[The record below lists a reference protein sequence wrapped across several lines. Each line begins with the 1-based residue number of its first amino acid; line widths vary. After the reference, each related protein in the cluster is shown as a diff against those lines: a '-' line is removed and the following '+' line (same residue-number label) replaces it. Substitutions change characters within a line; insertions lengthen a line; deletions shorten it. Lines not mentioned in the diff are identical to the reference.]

1 MFNKGNSTHQDSS
14 NEATSERTRS
24 ARALSGGAMVGAS
37 IHVDGRLSGEEDLLI
52 EGKVTGTVELK
63 QNTLT
68 VGSKGHVMADL
79 YARQIV
85 LEGKFEGNAFAS
97 ESIVVRRSAHVTGR
111 LVAPAV
117 SLEQGGYFSG
127 TIDMD
132 NETEDLKKSFGQTA
146 PKAAPKPKLT
156 EEPEPVASLL
166 QQTHKS

>member
-1 MFNKGNSTHQDSS
+1 MFSKSGSTHNETAQETIAERSRSS
-14 NEATSERTRS
+14 
-24 ARALSGGAMVGAS
+24 RAPSGVAMVGPS
-37 IHVDGRLSGEEDLLI
+37 IHMDGRLSGEEDLLI

-79 YARQIV
+79 YARHIV
-85 LEGKFEGNAFAS
+85 LEGKVEGNAYAS
-97 ESIVVRRSAHVTGR
+97 ESIVLRRSAHVTGR
-111 LVAPAV
+111 LVAPTV

-132 NETEDLKKSFGQTA
+132 NETEDLKKSFGQVSA
-146 PKAAPKPKLT
+146 KAAPQSKGVADT
-156 EEPEPVASLL
+156 ESVTSLL

>member
-1 MFNKGNSTHQDSS
+1 MFNKGGSTH
-14 NEATSERTRS
+14 NETNNDAVAERSRA
-24 ARALSGGAMVGAS
+24 ARAPSGMAMVGAS
-37 IHVDGRLSGEEDLLI
+37 IHMDGRVSGEEDLLI

-79 YARQIV
+79 YARHII
-85 LEGKFEGNAFAS
+85 LEGKVEGNAYAS
-97 ESIVVRRSAHVTGR
+97 ETIVVRRSAHVTGR

-132 NETEDLKKSFGQTA
+132 NETEDLKKSFGQVSAKATPAAKLA
-146 PKAAPKPKLT
+146 P
-156 EEPEPVASLL
+156 EPEPVASLL
-166 QQTHKS
+166 QQTKS